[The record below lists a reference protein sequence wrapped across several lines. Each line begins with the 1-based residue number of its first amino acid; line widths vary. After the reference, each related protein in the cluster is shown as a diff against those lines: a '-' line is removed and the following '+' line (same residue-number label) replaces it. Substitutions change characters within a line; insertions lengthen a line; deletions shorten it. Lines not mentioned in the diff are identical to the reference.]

1 MTIHFEIP
9 AEIEDQVR
17 SGKID
22 LNDKAREALLVELYR
37 EDQITHGQLGRALGL
52 DAYETDGVLKRYG
65 VGLDLSGEEMRE
77 EARSLRLARP
87 E

>member
-9 AEIEDQVR
+9 SEIEDQVR
-17 SGKID
+17 SREID
-22 LNDKAREALLVELYR
+22 LNEKAREALLVELYR

-65 VGLDLSGEEMRE
+65 VGLDLTAEELQE